1 MPLIERSPEWW
12 LVHLYRRLIAKSA
25 QVQRFEN
32 YYDGIHDLAFAS
44 QEYRQEFSKMLR
56 GVSDNWMALVVDA
69 VEERLHVEGFRMTDD
84 PAGDAEAWRI
94 WQENSLDADSEMLHS
109 TALQT
114 GSAYAMVWYGD
125 DERPQITVEHPGQT
139 VVAYESG
146 SQRKRVAALKSWID
160 EWTGDVRANVYLP
173 DGIYKFQSRRAI
185 TLDEYRTPSGRDR
198 RMDVLGS
205 MWMPAP
211 SVEAEVDNPLG
222 QVPIVEFR
230 NRPRM
235 LGDGRSEISD
245 VLSVQDQINK
255 LVCDMMVASE
265 FYGFRQRWATG
276 VEIPTDPTTGRPI
289 QDLPLALDRLWHS
302 EDPNA
307 KFGEFGETNLQNYVT
322 AIENR
327 VRSLMGRTRTP
338 WYYVPSNQAPP
349 SGEALK
355 TVETGLVA
363 KCRSRQRHYGE
374 SWEEVMRLAFAVLD
388 DPRAEARMAETLWSD
403 PESYSEGVRTDSLL
417 KQLSMGVPV
426 RVLWERA
433 GYSQTEIERFGDLLA
448 AEGEMLAG
456 RQIGSTS
463 PALSLEPAPTTAA
476 LEQANRSDVT
486 PSATPSQRIRRTVE
500 RDANGRLTGMV
511 EEVL

>member
-1 MPLIERSPEWW
+1 MIERSPEWY
-12 LVHLYRRLIAKSA
+12 LVHLYRRLIARSA
-25 QVQRFEN
+25 SVQRFEN
-32 YYDGIHDLAFAS
+32 YYDGNHELSFSS
-44 QEYRQEFSKMLR
+44 QEYRKEFSKMLR

-69 VEERLHVEGFRMTDD
+69 VEERMHVEGFRMTEE
-84 PAGDAEAWRI
+84 PAGDDDAWRI
-94 WQENSLDADSEMLHS
+94 WQENCLDADSEMLHS

-114 GSAYAMVWYGD
+114 GAAYAMVWFGED
-125 DERPQITVEHPGQT
+125 ARPEITVEHPSQT
-139 VVAYESG
+139 IVAYEAG
-146 SQRKRVAALKSWID
+146 TQRKRVAALKTWID

-173 DGIYKFQSRRAI
+173 DGIYKYQSRRAI
-185 TLDEYRTPSGRDR
+185 TLDEYQTRTGRDR
-198 RMDVLGS
+198 RLDVLGA

-211 SVEAEVDNPLG
+211 STEVEVDNPLG
-222 QVPIVEFR
+222 VVPVVEFR

-235 LGDGRSEISD
+235 LGDGRSEIAD

-276 VEIPTDPTTGRPI
+276 VEIPMDPVSGQPL
-289 QDLPLALDRLWHS
+289 QDLPLALDRMWHS
-302 EDPNA
+302 SDPNA
-307 KFGEFGETNLQNYVT
+307 KFGEFGETNLQNYVG

-388 DPRAEARMAETLWSD
+388 DPRADARMAETVWSD

-417 KQLSMGVPV
+417 KQLAMGVPV

-433 GYSQTEIERFGDLLA
+433 GYSQTEIERFREMLA
-448 AEGEMLAG
+448 EEGEVLAG
-456 RQIGSTS
+456 RQLGSNAPS
-463 PALSLEPAPTTAA
+463 LSLQAAPTTAS

-486 PSATPSQRIRRTVE
+486 PSADV
-500 RDANGRLTGMV
+500 
-511 EEVL
+511 